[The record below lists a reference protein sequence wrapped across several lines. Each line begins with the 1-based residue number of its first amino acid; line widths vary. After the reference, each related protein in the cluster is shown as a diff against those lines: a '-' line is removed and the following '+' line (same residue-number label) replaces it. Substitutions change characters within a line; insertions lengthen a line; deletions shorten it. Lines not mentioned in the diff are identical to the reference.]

1 MRIQS
6 CCRQPGLDLTY
17 SFPKKFK
24 MCVLFCHIF
33 TMIFVEFQSLI
44 TKFLQ
49 NSYNGYLFL
58 HWLTDLHIHFLSI
71 WILSN
76 ISGEKKECMCLFSCW
91 YVDFLLLSLKRASLK
106 NICVALGVDL
116 LKTSPARVKIS
127 LVVAQNGH
135 WFVDF
140 LWMSLVEK
148 LYVWLLVLTCSKRVQ
163 WGPQF
168 H

>member
-1 MRIQS
+1 
-6 CCRQPGLDLTY
+6 
-17 SFPKKFK
+17 

-44 TKFLQ
+44 TKFLK
-49 NSYNGYLFL
+49 NSNNGYLFL

-91 YVDFLLLSLKRASLK
+91 YVDFLLLSLKRASLE

-148 LYVWLLVLTCSKRVQ
+148 YMCGFWCWRAQNESSEGQNCTSVWCNTVVDLLISTERAL
-163 WGPQF
+163 
-168 H
+168 